1 MKEEAHKYLNI
12 ETDKNDGQVM
22 KCVEQDE
29 IDLGMRRAYKD
40 RKGEISLVRKPRD
53 GRRKQQAS
61 EEGNFPTEP
70 ALGVE
75 EKLSMA
81 GP

>member
-12 ETDKNDGQVM
+12 EADKNDGQVM

-53 GRRKQQAS
+53 
-61 EEGNFPTEP
+61 
-70 ALGVE
+70 
-75 EKLSMA
+75 
-81 GP
+81 